1 MSPALFGVI
10 CILCGVCLLGLPAFG
25 YIRDARIGM
34 KTLDGKIIAVNHDTQ
49 TLRIQYK
56 DKEQY
61 YEFDRHDLRCFATG
75 KFPKIGLKV
84 GVRVRKEDPSVPVS
98 VLIQRSYLNGKR
110 DDFINTSRFLSVIR
124 LGVPGGLLIIGGILL
139 LTGQIA

>member
-1 MSPALFGVI
+1 M
-10 CILCGVCLLGLPAFG
+10 
-25 YIRDARIGM
+25 
-34 KTLDGKIIAVNHDTQ
+34 
-49 TLRIQYK
+49 
-56 DKEQY
+56 
-61 YEFDRHDLRCFATG
+61 
-75 KFPKIGLKV
+75 KV